1 MLYKRMDM
9 QSTGFR
15 DIPPHQAADF
25 FRKAGQIQTQHGKL
39 DWGMVRGLLQDK
51 LVEQETHQTIT
62 KVRGKFLPLSVYE
75 KKGFDTKVI
84 EETAEKQKSDMFGWV
99 YRVPILEV
107 SYSKIE
113 EEAAKKAGK
122 EDETEEKE
130 ADEEIDVKEWQS
142 IDSSSDDEGCK
153 HKGKP
158 RGGAKA
164 KAASKKSKV
173 SKEQQAE
180 AKKANNE
187 ILGAARKGLRLLEP
201 VLKEAKKACKSAN
214 CTQDLKDESDA
225 IASVVKECKS
235 ITQKHQQASKD
246 GVTLKAL
253 SLQMPQ
259 IKELAKAVK
268 AKAEATNNFASC
280 LSALG
285 DDGLIQLAEAA
296 KRRSQAS
303 DVE

>member
-1 MLYKRMDM
+1 
-9 QSTGFR
+9 
-15 DIPPHQAADF
+15 
-25 FRKAGQIQTQHGKL
+25 
-39 DWGMVRGLLQDK
+39 MVRGLLLDK
-51 LVEQETHQTIT
+51 LVEQETHQVKTT
-62 KVRGKFLPLSVYE
+62 VGGKFLPLSVYE
-75 KKGFDTKVI
+75 KKGFNTKVI
-84 EETAEKQKSDMFGWV
+84 EETAEKQKSDMFGYV

-107 SYSKIE
+107 KHSKIE
-113 EEAAKKAGK
+113 EEVRTRLLEAERRIGKRKATKKAAK
-122 EDETEEKE
+122 EDES
-130 ADEEIDVKEWQS
+130 DEEIDVKEWQS
-142 IDSSSDDEGCK
+142 IDSSSDDEGRK
-153 HKGKP
+153 HKGKS
-158 RGGAKA
+158 RGGTKA

-173 SKEQQAE
+173 SKEEQAQ

-225 IASVVKECKS
+225 IASVVKECKN

-253 SLQMPQ
+253 SLEMPQ

>member
-1 MLYKRMDM
+1 MK
-9 QSTGFR
+9 T
-15 DIPPHQAADF
+15 
-25 FRKAGQIQTQHGKL
+25 
-39 DWGMVRGLLQDK
+39 MVG
-51 LVEQETHQTIT
+51 
-62 KVRGKFLPLSVYE
+62 GKFLPLSVYE
-75 KKGFDTKVI
+75 KKGFNTKVI
-84 EETAEKQKSDMFGWV
+84 EETAEKQKSDMFGYV

-107 SYSKIE
+107 KHSKIE
-113 EEAAKKAGK
+113 EEVRTRLLEAERRIGKRKATKKAAK
-122 EDETEEKE
+122 EDES
-130 ADEEIDVKEWQS
+130 DEEIDVKEWQS
-142 IDSSSDDEGCK
+142 IDSSSDDEGRK
-153 HKGKP
+153 HKGKS

-173 SKEQQAE
+173 SKEEQAQ

-225 IASVVKECKS
+225 IASVVKECNN

-246 GVTLKAL
+246 GVTLKAS
-253 SLQMPQ
+253 SLEMPQ

>member
-1 MLYKRMDM
+1 
-9 QSTGFR
+9 
-15 DIPPHQAADF
+15 
-25 FRKAGQIQTQHGKL
+25 
-39 DWGMVRGLLQDK
+39 MVRGLLLDK
-51 LVEQETHQTIT
+51 LVEQETHQVKTT
-62 KVRGKFLPLSVYE
+62 VGGKFLPLSVDE
-75 KKGFDTKVI
+75 KKGFNTKVI
-84 EETAEKQKSDMFGWV
+84 EETAEKQKSDMFGYV

-107 SYSKIE
+107 KHSKIE
-113 EEAAKKAGK
+113 EEVRTRLLEAERRIGKRKATKKAAK
-122 EDETEEKE
+122 EDES
-130 ADEEIDVKEWQS
+130 DEEIDVKEWQS
-142 IDSSSDDEGCK
+142 IDSSSDDEGRK
-153 HKGKP
+153 HKGKS

-173 SKEQQAE
+173 SKEEQAQ

-225 IASVVKECKS
+225 IASVVKECKN

-253 SLQMPQ
+253 SLEMPQ

>member
-1 MLYKRMDM
+1 
-9 QSTGFR
+9 
-15 DIPPHQAADF
+15 
-25 FRKAGQIQTQHGKL
+25 
-39 DWGMVRGLLQDK
+39 MVRGLLLDK
-51 LVEQETHQTIT
+51 LVEQETHQVKTT
-62 KVRGKFLPLSVYE
+62 VGGKFLPLSVYE
-75 KKGFDTKVI
+75 KKGFNTKVI
-84 EETAEKQKSDMFGWV
+84 EETAEKQKSDMFGYV

-107 SYSKIE
+107 KHSKIE
-113 EEAAKKAGK
+113 EEVRTRLLEAERRIGKRKATKKAAK
-122 EDETEEKE
+122 EDES
-130 ADEEIDVKEWQS
+130 DEEIDVKEWQS
-142 IDSSSDDEGCK
+142 IDSSSDDEGRK
-153 HKGKP
+153 HKGKS

-173 SKEQQAE
+173 SKEEQAQ

-225 IASVVKECKS
+225 IASVVKECKN

-253 SLQMPQ
+253 SLEMPQ

>member
-1 MLYKRMDM
+1 
-9 QSTGFR
+9 
-15 DIPPHQAADF
+15 
-25 FRKAGQIQTQHGKL
+25 
-39 DWGMVRGLLQDK
+39 MVRGLLLDK
-51 LVEQETHQTIT
+51 LVEQETHQVKTT
-62 KVRGKFLPLSVYE
+62 VGGKFLPLSVYE
-75 KKGFDTKVI
+75 KKGFNTKVI
-84 EETAEKQKSDMFGWV
+84 EETAEKQKSDMFGYV

-107 SYSKIE
+107 KHSKIE
-113 EEAAKKAGK
+113 EEVRTRLLEAERRIGKRKATKKAAK
-122 EDETEEKE
+122 EDES
-130 ADEEIDVKEWQS
+130 DEEIDVKEWQS
-142 IDSSSDDEGCK
+142 IDSSSDDEGRK
-153 HKGKP
+153 HKGKS

-173 SKEQQAE
+173 SKEEQAQ

-225 IASVVKECKS
+225 IASVVKECNN

-253 SLQMPQ
+253 SLEMPQ

>member
-1 MLYKRMDM
+1 
-9 QSTGFR
+9 
-15 DIPPHQAADF
+15 
-25 FRKAGQIQTQHGKL
+25 
-39 DWGMVRGLLQDK
+39 MVRGLLLDK
-51 LVEQETHQTIT
+51 LVEQETHQVKTT
-62 KVRGKFLPLSVYE
+62 VGGKFLPLSVYE
-75 KKGFDTKVI
+75 KKGFNTKVI
-84 EETAEKQKSDMFGWV
+84 EETAEKQKSDMFGYV

-107 SYSKIE
+107 KHSKIE
-113 EEAAKKAGK
+113 EEVRTRLLEAERRIGKRKATKKAAK
-122 EDETEEKE
+122 EDES
-130 ADEEIDVKEWQS
+130 DEEIDVKEWQS
-142 IDSSSDDEGCK
+142 IDSSSDDEGRK
-153 HKGKP
+153 HKGKS

-173 SKEQQAE
+173 SKEEQAQ

-225 IASVVKECKS
+225 IASVVKECKN

-246 GVTLKAL
+246 GVTLKAS
-253 SLQMPQ
+253 SLEMPQ